1 MWERLQISEQS
12 EKSQVY
18 LPQKKEKAH
27 EYFPIPWEYLN
38 ALFFQ
43 ITFIHNIKLDMFFQ
57 WVKLLSVKNVEKITN
72 LIQYMFKKYL
82 MIIEIYKSHVGNI

>member
-18 LPQKKEKAH
+18 LPQKKEKTH
-27 EYFPIPWEYLN
+27 EYFPISWEYLN
-38 ALFFQ
+38 ALFCQ
-43 ITFIHNIKLDMFFQ
+43 ISFIHNIKLDMFFQ

-72 LIQYMFKKYL
+72 LIQ
-82 MIIEIYKSHVGNI
+82 V